1 MGLENENLAAKTKEQ
16 YITYLRLF
24 WDFCNSTYA
33 FEEDLRFEV
42 YENKVLIFFKDIMFT
57 RKTPRVFRTSDT
69 KDVRMALALIP
80 PESRANRRPVDLR
93 KMLEQV
99 KPEQDKS
106 KVLYGLCEGAT
117 MDQAL
122 KTLVHLQ
129 SRQSNRVV
137 NPNNAS
143 PLRKST
149 AIRETLSKYN
159 NDLVFGE
166 LVNHRNWSASCTVRN
181 AYSIDEHI
189 RCLLDSWQQP
199 VSASSPGMKLHLS
212 LALRHAMMLRD
223 EDLRGVC
230 FSDLFMDPAVNVVG
244 GTQNLVYLMFA
255 FHRGKTNKSGKV
267 LYGISARHSDVRRC
281 SVGALG
287 FYFYDLFHVKNEPLP
302 DFDDPNWVDTKLLHN
317 WPNVQEEVSYES
329 QRDSTSTCFQRQRVT
344 SRHITHSGRHSGSS
358 EARLLRI
365 RREDIRKGGRW
376 VQGSGKLD
384 LNYDDDPAYSF
395 AVEMAGF
402 LGGQVPFHLKR
413 NEASPSLALQRQIFP
428 AIESAFGPPGSPE
441 YEEWQMEC
449 VHEMEEKNANDSS
462 QLGDTLPLQYDP
474 NVRGFVPC
482 NTRQSDLAKKCFLK
496 ALLRLRRVI
505 LQDAAVY
512 LSHFTNVQSPLLET
526 GVFTTPAFKTFME
539 QMEAALCEEE
549 VALQV
554 DMHPNVKLVLQ
565 DQQRLIIQQG
575 EIMRRVPGSFESMEH
590 EIQGLRTT
598 AAERLDQAMLYLDA
612 MFDYGVH
619 FAKEHALRIES

>member
-1 MGLENENLAAKTKEQ
+1 TDALTTFADDISDGSSSEPELNPSAQEFSDLMKELVALRNAHITTENEDRGDSSASDIHQRALSFRVQGMGLENENLAAKTKEQ

-24 WDFCNSTYA
+24 RDFCNSTYT

-42 YENKVLIFFKDIMFT
+42 YENKVLIFFKDIMFM

-129 SRQSNRVV
+129 SQQSNRVV

-223 EDLRGVC
+223 EDLQGVC

-287 FYFYDLFHVKNEPLP
+287 FYFYDLFH
-302 DFDDPNWVDTKLLHN
+302 KLG
-317 WPNVQEEVSYES
+317 EDK
-329 QRDSTSTCFQRQRVT
+329 RC
-344 SRHITHSGRHSGSS
+344 SGEDKRCSS
-358 EARLLRI
+358 E
-365 RREDIRKGGRW
+365 DK
-376 VQGSGKLD
+376 
-384 LNYDDDPAYSF
+384 
-395 AVEMAGF
+395 
-402 LGGQVPFHLKR
+402 
-413 NEASPSLALQRQIFP
+413 
-428 AIESAFGPPGSPE
+428 
-441 YEEWQMEC
+441 
-449 VHEMEEKNANDSS
+449 
-462 QLGDTLPLQYDP
+462 
-474 NVRGFVPC
+474 
-482 NTRQSDLAKKCFLK
+482 
-496 ALLRLRRVI
+496 
-505 LQDAAVY
+505 
-512 LSHFTNVQSPLLET
+512 
-526 GVFTTPAFKTFME
+526 
-539 QMEAALCEEE
+539 
-549 VALQV
+549 
-554 DMHPNVKLVLQ
+554 
-565 DQQRLIIQQG
+565 
-575 EIMRRVPGSFESMEH
+575 
-590 EIQGLRTT
+590 
-598 AAERLDQAMLYLDA
+598 
-612 MFDYGVH
+612 
-619 FAKEHALRIES
+619 